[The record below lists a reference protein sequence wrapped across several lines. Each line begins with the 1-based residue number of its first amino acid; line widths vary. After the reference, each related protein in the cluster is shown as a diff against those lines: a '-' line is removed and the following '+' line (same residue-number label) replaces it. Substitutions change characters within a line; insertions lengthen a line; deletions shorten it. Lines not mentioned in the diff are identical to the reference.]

1 MIHNTYTRMPI
12 KTFLGNHKQIYR
24 ARKATAPAIR
34 PTRLP
39 AWWMVSALEPEPVV
53 AAVVARDEVEA
64 RAVVEV
70 MVVAPVVSEGVAER
84 VPLRGVVELL
94 FTPAEGVLLG
104 VTVELPLALAMGVT
118 LALPEGPTA
127 ALEMANGMESINS
140 CNMLA

>member
-1 MIHNTYTRMPI
+1 
-12 KTFLGNHKQIYR
+12 
-24 ARKATAPAIR
+24 
-34 PTRLP
+34 
-39 AWWMVSALEPEPVV
+39 MVSALEPEPVV

-94 FTPAEGVLLG
+94 FTPAEGVVLG
-104 VTVELPLALAMGVT
+104 VAEALPLAVGVGLAT
-118 LALPEGPTA
+118 APLPEGPTA